1 MKKFLLIVM
10 ILAVFPVFGYAQK
23 TTVKIQDTQARIVGI
38 NPTAYVNP
46 LTVELQVHPQGRIS
60 DTWPLTIQQV
70 EKDMGGQLDN
80 IRSWALFMSCQK
92 ANADVIIAP
101 MFNFKST
108 DEGDGYTITVV
119 GFPANFVNWH
129 TATKDDYEWMRM
141 EKTQTTAERESI
153 QAAIRK

>member
-1 MKKFLLIVM
+1 MKKFLLTIM
-10 ILAVFPVFGYAQK
+10 ILAGFSFCGYAQK

-46 LTVELQVHPQGRIS
+46 LTVELQVHPQGRVT

-70 EKDMGGQLDN
+70 EKDMGGQLEN

-108 DEGDGYTITVV
+108 DDGEGYTITVV

>member
-70 EKDMGGQLDN
+70 
-80 IRSWALFMSCQK
+80 
-92 ANADVIIAP
+92 
-101 MFNFKST
+101 
-108 DEGDGYTITVV
+108 
-119 GFPANFVNWH
+119 
-129 TATKDDYEWMRM
+129 
-141 EKTQTTAERESI
+141 
-153 QAAIRK
+153 

>member
-129 TATKDDYEWMRM
+129 TAT
-141 EKTQTTAERESI
+141 TAERESI